1 MGKSTKTGR
10 LREKTLAEIKQSKQ
24 TTFDTVPAVQEKPS
38 SKVEAYSNKQ
48 ITIIGVS
55 TQAREDDLE
64 LKVGFKLVPSR
75 ASFSKIIAELYF
87 DGQKLYCKTV
97 RIPQGSLSADELEL
111 PDALDMRGISAGKHL
126 IQVEMY
132 ELWNSEEK
140 LNCASKEV
148 TIDYVPVRRQ
158 DRFIKIPIVK
168 NPSGEIDVVLE
179 SERNVWREI
188 EEDHRKELV
197 GKRDEW

>member
-24 TTFDTVPAVQEKPS
+24 TTFDTLPAVHEKPS
-38 SKVEAYSNKQ
+38 PKVEAYSNKQ

-126 IQVEMY
+126 IRVEMY

>member
-126 IQVEMY
+126 IRVEMY

>member
-24 TTFDTVPAVQEKPS
+24 TTFDTIPAVQEKPS
-38 SKVEAYSNKQ
+38 PKVEAYSNKQ

-87 DGQKLYCKTV
+87 DEQKLYCKTV

-126 IQVEMY
+126 IRVEMY

>member
-24 TTFDTVPAVQEKPS
+24 TTFDTIPAVQEKPS
-38 SKVEAYSNKQ
+38 PKVEAYSNKQ
-48 ITIIGVS
+48 IMIIGVS

-87 DGQKLYCKTV
+87 DEQKLYCKTV

-126 IQVEMY
+126 IRVEMY
-132 ELWNSEEK
+132 ELWNSDEK

-168 NPSGEIDVVLE
+168 NPSGEIDVALE
-179 SERNVWREI
+179 SERDVWREI

>member
-24 TTFDTVPAVQEKPS
+24 TTFDTILAVQENPS
-38 SKVEAYSNKQ
+38 PKVEAYSNKQ

-126 IQVEMY
+126 IRVEMY
-132 ELWNSEEK
+132 ELWNSDEK

-158 DRFIKIPIVK
+158 NRFMKIPIVK
-168 NPSGEIDVVLE
+168 NPSGEIDVALE
-179 SERNVWREI
+179 SEREVWREI

>member
-24 TTFDTVPAVQEKPS
+24 TTFDTIPAVQEKPS
-38 SKVEAYSNKQ
+38 PKVEAYSNKQ
-48 ITIIGVS
+48 IMIIGVS

-64 LKVGFKLVPSR
+64 LKVGLKLVPSR

-87 DGQKLYCKTV
+87 DEQKLYCKTV

-126 IQVEMY
+126 IRVEMY
-132 ELWNSEEK
+132 ELWNSDEK

-168 NPSGEIDVVLE
+168 NPSGEIDVALE
-179 SERNVWREI
+179 SERDVWREI